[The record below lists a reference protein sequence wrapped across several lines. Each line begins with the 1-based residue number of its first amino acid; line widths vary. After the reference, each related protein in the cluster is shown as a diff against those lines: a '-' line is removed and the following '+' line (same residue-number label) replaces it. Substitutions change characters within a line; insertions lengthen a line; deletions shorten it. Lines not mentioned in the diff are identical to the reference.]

1 MSADEPLAR
10 RVKSADDIT
19 GADGDR
25 KKNRYYF
32 DRHKPEYRLQFEKI
46 TEEMQSKCPV
56 AWSETYNGHW
66 VAADS
71 KHVFELARCPGVS
84 NHHDLAGETPY
95 QGITI
100 PKAQRATVVRGGI
113 LEMDEP
119 EHSTYRGALNPY
131 LSPAAVKR
139 WQPFVDEIVRAALDE
154 KIESGQIDFVDD
166 LANIVPAVLTL
177 AMMGIELKKWPVYSE
192 PAHLSVST
200 PEHSPDAARVAE
212 LNRQMG
218 IDMINTMMEVREN
231 PRPGLVNALLQLRIG
246 GEPAPDLEI
255 LGNLGLII
263 GGGFDTTTALT
274 AHALEWL
281 SENPDQRELLS
292 RERDTLLNP
301 ATEEFLRYYTPAP
314 GDGRTFSEDVE
325 VEGQRFKEGERL
337 WISWAMANR
346 DPSVF
351 DEPNEVVLDRKG
363 NRHFSFGIGV
373 HRCVGSNVARTVFKS
388 MLTAVLDRMP
398 DYVCDPERTEHYETI
413 GVIQGMKHLPATF
426 TPGKRLGPGL
436 SETLDKL
443 QRICDEQ
450 GLARPITERKE
461 AAVID

>member
-1 MSADEPLAR
+1 VS
-10 RVKSADDIT
+10 VDDIT
-19 GADGDR
+19 AGGDR
-25 KKNRYYF
+25 KKNTYYF
-32 DRHKPEYRLQFEKI
+32 DRHTSEYRLQFEKI
-46 TEEMQSKCPV
+46 TEEMQAKCPV

-71 KHVFELARCPGVS
+71 KHVFELARCPAVS
-84 NHHDLAGETPY
+84 NHHDLTGETPY

-131 LSPAAVKR
+131 LSPAAIKR

-154 KIESGQIDFVDD
+154 KIESGRIDFVDD

-177 AMMGIELKKWPVYSE
+177 AMMGIELNKWMIYSE

-200 PEHSPDAARVAE
+200 PEHSPDAERVAQM
-212 LNRQMG
+212 NRQMG
-218 IDMINTMMEVREN
+218 IDLLTNMVEIKEN
-231 PRPGLVNALLQLRIG
+231 PRPGLVNALLQLRID

-255 LGNLGLII
+255 MGNLGLII

-281 SENPDQRELLS
+281 SDNPDKRELLS

-301 ATEEFLRYYTPAP
+301 ATEEFLRYFTPAP

-325 VEGQRFKEGERL
+325 VEGQKFNEGERL

-351 DEPNEVVLDRKG
+351 DEPNEIVLDRKG

-398 DYVCDPERTEHYETI
+398 DYVCDPEGTEHYETI

-426 TPGKRLGPGL
+426 TPSKQLGPGL
-436 SETLDKL
+436 DETLEKL
-443 QRICDEQ
+443 QRICSEQ
-450 GLARPITERKE
+450 ELARPITERKE